1 MIFPKPKLKYTE
13 MAMYIDDRVNSG
25 DNLTESEIETIYIY
39 LYHLV
44 RMLAY
49 TKKYFNKTE
58 YYDEFSLTVAGDM
71 MNRLIYNPKLHE
83 LDESG
88 ELKMGPLKSVLNYL
102 KVILYGRKVDF
113 EQKTYSQKISKD
125 SDDIVLTDLSFANQI
140 KNTKRDHINS
150 NIKLYLGDLGKTLDT
165 FIDEK
170 CEFNDYVINKNIKI
184 SCFISILNSIIFTQQ
199 VKDNINNKYKTV
211 ESKFNYLCVEY
222 ATNRKNCITLY
233 HLDESFRNYVTILV
247 RRIFNLIEKDLK
259 ELSVGDNYISDNVLA
274 DIAFAELDGIDVY
287 DD

>member
-13 MAMYIDDRVNSG
+13 MAIYIDDRINSG
-25 DNLTESEIETIYIY
+25 DKLTEHEIETIYIY

-83 LDESG
+83 FDESG
-88 ELKMGPLKSVLNYL
+88 ELKMKPLKSVLNYL
-102 KVILYGRKVDF
+102 KMILYGRKVAF
-113 EQKTYSQKISKD
+113 EQKTYSQKISRD
-125 SDDIVLTDLSFANQI
+125 SDDIVLTNLSFANQV
-140 KNTKRDHINS
+140 KNTKKDYINS
-150 NIKLYLGDLGKTLDT
+150 NIKLYLGDLGKTISN

-170 CEFNDYVINKNIKI
+170 CEFSDYIINKNIKI
-184 SCFISILNSIIFTQQ
+184 SCLISVLNSVIFTQQ
-199 VKDNINNKYKTV
+199 VKDNIDNKYKTP

-222 ATNRKNCITLY
+222 AINRENCITLY

-247 RRIFNLIEKDLK
+247 RRIFNLIEQDLK
-259 ELSVGDNYISDNVLA
+259 DLSVGDNYVSDNVLA

>member
-102 KVILYGRKVDF
+102 KMILYGRKVAF
-113 EQKTYSQKISKD
+113 EQKTYSQKISRD
-125 SDDIVLTDLSFANQI
+125 SGDIVLTDLSFANQI

-184 SCFISILNSIIFTQQ
+184 SCFISILNSIIFTSQI
-199 VKDNINNKYKTV
+199 KDNINNKYKTA

-233 HLDESFRNYVTILV
+233 HLDESFRNYVTVLV

-259 ELSVGDNYISDNVLA
+259 ELSIGDNYISDNVLA